1 MTVTAFHCS
10 VKQAKSPLF
19 HIITRAFN
27 GISAATKLTWCFTKY
42 VLTSL
47 AGPNVLLGPV
57 VIYIYTCNTAHYKF
71 IIMKIL
77 HLKSLSVNI
86 IVTTTFIQYVK
97 NESGLLY

>member
-57 VIYIYTCNTAHYKF
+57 VIYIYIHV
-71 IIMKIL
+71 IL
-77 HLKSLSVNI
+77 HI
-86 IVTTTFIQYVK
+86 I
-97 NESGLLY
+97 NS